1 MAEKSSNK
9 PSHLRALL
17 RKNWI
22 LWKRSWCVSILE
34 FLIPFLFAILILAF
48 RGASPLEDIPTVTY
62 YDRAYYAPK
71 YDGTSFNTD
80 YFKNC
85 QDDENG
91 GIVAIVPDPSTDSL
105 AYDVD
110 QALRKKILI
119 RRYF

>member
-1 MAEKSSNK
+1 MTEKSSNK

-17 RKNWI
+17 KKNWI
-22 LWKRSWCVSILE
+22 LWKRSWCISILE

-48 RGASPLEDIPTVTY
+48 RGASPLKDIPTITY

-71 YDGTSFNTD
+71 YDGVFNKN
-80 YFKNC
+80 YFKDCN
-85 QDDENG
+85 DDENG

-110 QALRKKILI
+110 QALSKKS
-119 RRYF
+119 